1 VTTTVCSPCRG
12 WEKLHPIATCRQCQR
27 TLACSVRSALC
38 RFCSILLAETVSGV
52 ITGEQL
58 WLGSGFT
65 IRLSLS
71 NPTYD
76 GNRAVGRPRHL
87 ADRARAARR
96 DRHQVSPH
104 LIEANQLM
112 LLPALHRR
120 WDRLDRAALPALT
133 EPAQHLITEFERHG
147 HNQKWRG
154 FSIAHNSRVLRIL
167 LAWLGATA
175 PLHEVDVTAIAR
187 LQPDYNGLRVAQ
199 YLDTRGLLI
208 PDPVSAVNSADTA
221 VDRAISQLPHQFRT
235 EITAWITVLRGQG
248 RRRHQ
253 ALLPTTIRRYVDHV
267 IPALLDWSTRVDSLR
282 EVTNADVHDAV
293 SATHGYARA
302 QLQVTLRS
310 LFRALKQER
319 LIFHNP
325 ARGVKL
331 SYPRRLPVPLP
342 SDRLAGL
349 VDKAPTHLVKLTI
362 ALVAIHA
369 LPGADIRRLR
379 LDDLDRHHGQLTI
392 ARAGRT
398 HVVYLDE
405 LTLNLATAWLQ
416 ERTRRWPRTTN
427 PHLLITQQSATDNR
441 DRPMHAVSFRMLF
454 APRGITPSQLR
465 IDRLYDEAR
474 HTADP
479 VHLMRTFGISTNT
492 AMTYLEATHPER
504 ARPDP
509 TRA

>member
-1 VTTTVCSPCRG
+1 
-12 WEKLHPIATCRQCQR
+12 L
-27 TLACSVRSALC
+27 
-38 RFCSILLAETVSGV
+38 
-52 ITGEQL
+52 
-58 WLGSGFT
+58 
-65 IRLSLS
+65 
-71 NPTYD
+71 
-76 GNRAVGRPRHL
+76 
-87 ADRARAARR
+87 
-96 DRHQVSPH
+96 
-104 LIEANQLM
+104 
-112 LLPALHRR
+112 
-120 WDRLDRAALPALT
+120 
-133 EPAQHLITEFERHG
+133 
-147 HNQKWRG
+147 
-154 FSIAHNSRVLRIL
+154 
-167 LAWLGATA
+167 
-175 PLHEVDVTAIAR
+175 
-187 LQPDYNGLRVAQ
+187 
-199 YLDTRGLLI
+199 
-208 PDPVSAVNSADTA
+208 
-221 VDRAISQLPHQFRT
+221 
-235 EITAWITVLRGQG
+235 
-248 RRRHQ
+248 
-253 ALLPTTIRRYVDHV
+253 
-267 IPALLDWSTRVDSLR
+267 DSLR

-293 SATHGYARA
+293 SATHGYACA

-310 LFRALKQER
+310 LFRSLKQER

-342 SDRLAGL
+342 SDRPAGL
-349 VDKAPTHLVKLTI
+349 VDKAPTHLAKLTI
-362 ALVAIHA
+362 ALVAPHA

-379 LDDLDRHHGQLTI
+379 MDDLDRHHGQLTV
-392 ARAGRT
+392 ARPSRT

-416 ERTRRWPRTTN
+416 ERTRRRPRTTN